1 MLLKRV
7 SPSIEAG
14 SSNPEIS
21 AWFGGIA
28 NLIGMLKNSLF
39 TLDVPFFV
47 CHENFLHLKS
57 GNLQEVS

>member
-28 NLIGMLKNSLF
+28 NLLGMFKKLLVYVGCPVLRLS
-39 TLDVPFFV
+39 
-47 CHENFLHLKS
+47 
-57 GNLQEVS
+57 